1 MKVWLQ
7 FLFSKAFV
15 KTLGGILL
23 VWVLILSGTWV
34 YLHFYSH
41 HGERVEMPDLKGM
54 PYESAAEACESLG
67 MSVVHLDSI
76 YADAGQPFHVVEQV
90 PPPGSGVKAGRNIY
104 LTTYRAT
111 PPAEFVAVEEGQ
123 DLSVARIVLE
133 NKGFNVT
140 ERSEPNVSLVNRIV
154 RIEDKNGRILQ
165 PTDRL
170 RRGSAVT
177 LYYGRTTSERVMVP
191 DCSGLILDSARA
203 VLRRAQLSVGLVEYS
218 LEIEDES
225 DSLEAVVIEQ
235 TPMPSEEALLPAG
248 TELDLYLGEEGEA
261 PRFELEIE
269 K

>member
-15 KTLGGILL
+15 KTLGGVLL
-23 VWVLILSGTWV
+23 AWGLILTGTWV

-54 PYESAAEACESLG
+54 TFEEAARNCEALG
-67 MSVVHLDSI
+67 MEVVHLDSI
-76 YADAGQPFHVVEQV
+76 YADNGRPFHVLEQV
-90 PPPGSGVKAGRNIY
+90 PPPGSGIKAGRNIY

-111 PPAEFVAVEEGQ
+111 PPAEIVAVEEGQ
-123 DLSVARIVLE
+123 DLSVARIMLE
-133 NKGFNVT
+133 NKGFKVT

-154 RIEDKNGRILQ
+154 RIEDKNGRLLQ

-170 RRGSAVT
+170 RRGSKVT

-225 DSLEAVVIEQ
+225 DSLESVVIEQ
-235 TPMPSEEALLPAG
+235 TPLPSEEASVPAG

-269 K
+269 Q